1 MRLRQIDLLD
11 RDVAG
16 VQAFI
21 DEFDPPSNGEARVAE
36 INSTGELVIIT
47 NFPLPDGFRPDYIDL
62 LLMVPDYP
70 ARPPIGIYLLERD
83 NRALIDQLRRI
94 FNVMHTAAYDAPSVE
109 GYVWICVHYQGN
121 AWHYNRSHVA
131 AGDNLRKFLIH
142 FYNRLLSE
150 RGR

>member
-1 MRLRQIDLLD
+1 LVV
-11 RDVAG
+11 VA
-16 VQAFI
+16 
-21 DEFDPPSNGEARVAE
+21 
-36 INSTGELVIIT
+36 
-47 NFPLPDGFRPDYIDL
+47 NFPLPDGFAPDYIDL

-83 NRALIDQLRRI
+83 NRALIEQLRRI
-94 FNVMHTAAYDAPSVE
+94 FNVMQSAAYSAPSVE

-121 AWHYNRSHVA
+121 AWRHEPRHVA

-142 FYNRLLSE
+142 FYNRLLTE